1 MVAIICLSILSV
13 FLGVCCWIN
22 GTHAEKLQEYTK
34 ALNEEND
41 ELKSKNEELTEELN
55 KAKKESYD
63 AAAAYKEERIKM
75 IEEHTR
81 HLNEMRAIVE
91 KAKQDEEDV
100 RLIKKYFMR
109 YNDDLLF

>member
-1 MVAIICLSILSV
+1 MVAIICLALLSV
-13 FLGVCCWIN
+13 FLGVACWIN
-22 GTHAEKLQEYTK
+22 GSHAERLQEYTK

-41 ELKSKNEELTEELN
+41 ELKHKNDELTEQLN
-55 KAKKESYD
+55 KTKKESYD

-75 IEEHTR
+75 IEEHIQ
-81 HLNEMRAIVE
+81 HLNEMRAVVE

-109 YNDDLLF
+109 YNDELLF